1 MDLSQYRNFLTFTGG
16 LFLLIIFGWY
26 FFTDSERTKRILGSL
41 LTVLLCA
48 FCIQVVN
55 PPNDV
60 VDQDGK
66 ILKAGRI
73 QRGLDL
79 KGGTSFL
86 IRLIAEPNEK
96 GEMREITPSMVDQ

>member
-1 MDLSQYRNFLTFTGG
+1 MDTNVLVFCFG
-16 LFLLIIFGWY
+16 LLLLIIFSWY
-26 FFTDSERTKRILGSL
+26 FFTDSERTKRILGSV
-41 LTVLLCA
+41 LTVLLVA
-48 FCIQVVN
+48 FCLQVVN

-60 VDQDGK
+60 RDSDGK
-66 ILKAGRI
+66 LLQAGKI

-96 GEMREITPSMVDQ
+96 GEIREITPTMVD

>member
-1 MDLSQYRNFLTFTGG
+1 MKVDPNFLTFTCG
-16 LFLLIIFGWY
+16 LILLIIFGWY
-26 FFTDSERTKRILGSL
+26 FFTDSERIKRVLGTV
-41 LTVLLCA
+41 LTVLLVC
-48 FCIQVVN
+48 FCIQAVT

-60 VDQDGK
+60 LDKEGK
-66 ILKAGRI
+66 ILTSGKI

-96 GEMREITPSMVDQ
+96 GEIRDI